1 MGRKKFNKKDA
12 TVYHLVRRSQRDVGG
27 YIDEKGNPIDMPSD
41 FVLIPS
47 EDTLKRA
54 QLKQEQHILSSSE
67 KKKNSE
73 NEIDHHNN
81 TANDDDALARA
92 RKKLTQANLVD
103 EYDYEQHM
111 APISASGV
119 FINNETQSNENHYT
133 NLIRSKNLDL
143 IDPMIKEVDRQYDSI
158 ALTADCMDEDVAH
171 ALFGDFENGE
181 FEEILDDFCIT
192 ANQEEPIHLLDEMT
206 GGGDGAD
213 EDYEGKNQTSSS
225 GGTAGILDFDFDAHI
240 ERLIA
245 KAKSEENGGSKVVPK
260 GHEAW
265 TQQQN
270 VFQNVKPLK
279 NKKKHLDDIDEED
292 DDEDSLDREFG
303 HHHQQYHDDDLT
315 STQPD
320 YFTMEENPGIVSKLN
335 PEEEKVLCEKFEQTL
350 LEYDSDELGDL
361 DDEYMNIRGDK
372 PLEGDQQIEAAL
384 DQFLQQK
391 KDDNFVMGTNQNGPK
406 RVGGSSMVF
415 VNKKLVPYN
424 AIDKVEGGQ
433 EEKIEDVL
441 KEADKVLANP
451 EMDLPPEEVLIDG
464 KSYFTLK
471 ERNPWDCESIL
482 STYSNLDN
490 NPAVV
495 GRSGRRKKKKNKNS
509 NSGGGD
515 FDIESIAEEKPL
527 QILLSNKTGMPLGVL
542 PTKGGVDDDDYGE
555 ETFISVNKGE
565 ARKKSESKE
574 EKRARKLLVKQER
587 QIARIQKKMM
597 REAIAEEF
605 GQRVQNDVSNEVG
618 GKSVFKYS

>member
-12 TVYHLVRRSQRDVGG
+12 AVYHLVRRSQRDVGG
-27 YIDEKGNPIDMPSD
+27 YIDNEGNPIDMPSD

-54 QLKQEQHILSSSE
+54 ELKQEQHVLSE
-67 KKKNSE
+67 KKKKQES
-73 NEIDHHNN
+73 NN
-81 TANDDDALARA
+81 NANNNDNDNDALARA

-111 APISASGV
+111 ASISGSGV

-158 ALTADCMDEDVAH
+158 ALTADCMDNDVAQ
-171 ALFGDFENGE
+171 ALFGDFEEGE

-192 ANQEEPIHLLDEMT
+192 ANQEEPIHLLDELK
-206 GGGDGAD
+206 GDGGDGGAD
-213 EDYEGKNQTSSS
+213 EDYEGEKGAV
-225 GGTAGILDFDFDAHI
+225 GGGGILDFDFDAHI

-245 KAKSEENGGSKVVPK
+245 KAKLEENGGSKVVPK

-270 VFQNVKPLK
+270 IFQNVKPLK
-279 NKKKHLDDIDEED
+279 NKKKNLDDIDEEDDD

-303 HHHQQYHDDDLT
+303 QQHHNDDDLT
-315 STQPD
+315 STHPD

-335 PEEEKVLCEKFEQTL
+335 PEEEKALCEKFEQTL

-372 PLEGDQQIEAAL
+372 PLEGDKQIEAAL

-424 AIDKVEGGQ
+424 AIDKVEAELHDE

-441 KEADKVLANP
+441 KEADEVLANP
-451 EMDLPPEEVLIDG
+451 EVDLPPEEVLIDG

-495 GRSGRRKKKKNKNS
+495 GRSGRRRKKKKNKNG
-509 NSGGGD
+509 NGGD
-515 FDIESIAEEKPL
+515 FDIESIAEEKPV
-527 QILLSNKTGMPLGVL
+527 QILLSNKTGLPLGVL
-542 PTKGGVDDDDYGE
+542 PGPTKGGADDDYGE
-555 ETFISVNKGE
+555 ETYISVNKGE
-565 ARKKSESKE
+565 ARKKGESKE

-605 GQRVQNDVSNEVG
+605 GQRVRNDVSNEVG